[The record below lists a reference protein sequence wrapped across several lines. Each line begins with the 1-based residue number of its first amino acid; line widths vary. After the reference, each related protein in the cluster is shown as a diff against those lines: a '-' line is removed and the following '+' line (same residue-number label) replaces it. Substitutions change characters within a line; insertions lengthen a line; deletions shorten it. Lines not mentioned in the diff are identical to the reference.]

1 MFLTKEE
8 KIVVLLYRIEKER
21 MYTLLGRYSSYQVGE
36 NKIRKLKRKI
46 EKLGGG
52 SDLKITID

>member
-8 KIVVLLYRIEKER
+8 KIVVMLYRIEKER
-21 MYTLLGRYSSYQVGE
+21 MYTLLGRYDSYEIGE

-46 EKLGGG
+46 EKLGGDT
-52 SDLKITID
+52 DLKITIE